1 MVEDFELN
9 IEKIAAL
16 RYKQKTINQ
25 FTSKLN
31 CYFLP
36 NLPSLKEQ
44 VNTWIEEEI
53 KFLQTEP
60 AFSLPIKAAMQ
71 GEDKIQTSL
80 SVSKLALLVRLMVI
94 DKVIT
99 NRVVAQVLRVVIR
112 TVATTQAVNIGF
124 SSFESKYHKTDKG
137 TISSVKDMLI
147 RWINILNQL

>member
-1 MVEDFELN
+1 MED
-9 IEKIAAL
+9 
-16 RYKQKTINQ
+16 
-25 FTSKLN
+25 
-31 CYFLP
+31 
-36 NLPSLKEQ
+36 
-44 VNTWIEEEI
+44 
-53 KFLQTEP
+53 
-60 AFSLPIKAAMQ
+60 
-71 GEDKIQTSL
+71 EDKIQTSL

-137 TISSVKDMLI
+137 TISSVKDMLF